1 MSDIEKKILNE
12 LILRVQQLEQRVA
25 DLENGEFGTGI
36 YLDGCTEADA
46 DYISGKN
53 NTDKE
58 NRKEGD

>member
-1 MSDIEKKILNE
+1 MSDFEKKLNE

-53 NTDKE
+53 NTNKE
-58 NRKEGD
+58 NRNDGD

>member
-1 MSDIEKKILNE
+1 MSDIEKKLNE

-53 NTDKE
+53 NINKE
-58 NRKEGD
+58 NKKEGD